1 MPQMWDYL
9 PKSSLRISLLLAD
22 ARRADAQEGGKMKTK
37 RAKKIQP
44 AVKTNK
50 SKKFTKAQ
58 VKKLKEYWKI
68 MRSIQDRYFENIDIL
83 NETMAK
89 DLKINELEFFVNQEG
104 EICGIGNQYG
114 EPRYKLIQQEKL
126 EK

>member
-1 MPQMWDYL
+1 
-9 PKSSLRISLLLAD
+9 
-22 ARRADAQEGGKMKTK
+22 MKTK
-37 RAKKIQP
+37 RAKKTQP

-114 EPRYKLIQQEKL
+114 TPRYELIQQEELDK
-126 EK
+126 